1 MPPMLR
7 YRGKLG
13 KVLGYKLSLCIQ
25 LPGFLPHTFA
35 PHLLHVRP
43 QVKAISEEL
52 GCEFLGLGFDPK
64 WAVDQ
69 IPMMPKDRYNLMRAY
84 MPTVGSMGLDM
95 MFRTCTVQVRRC
107 GGDMCGGGADCYGF
121 W

>member
-1 MPPMLR
+1 M
-7 YRGKLG
+7 
-13 KVLGYKLSLCIQ
+13 
-25 LPGFLPHTFA
+25 
-35 PHLLHVRP
+35 RP

-107 GGDMCGGGADCYGF
+107 GEGVRGSGADH
-121 W
+121 